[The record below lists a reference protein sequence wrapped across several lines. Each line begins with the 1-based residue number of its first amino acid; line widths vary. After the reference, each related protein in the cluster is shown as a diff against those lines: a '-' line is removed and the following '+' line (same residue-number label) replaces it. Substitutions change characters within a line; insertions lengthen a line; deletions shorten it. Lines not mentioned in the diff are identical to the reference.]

1 MLKWICEAVNADPM
15 GWSDCTGSRLNCLL
29 LFLLGGRLGLARLLA
44 DAALSL
50 EGTNGLFADAALSL
64 EGINGLFA
72 DAAFLF
78 ANTFRWHSGLLA

>member
-1 MLKWICEAVNADPM
+1 MVKSICEAVNADPM
-15 GWSDCTGSRLNCLL
+15 GWSDYTDSRLNRLL
-29 LFLLGGRLGLARLLA
+29 LFLLGGRLGLAGLLA

-50 EGTNGLFADAALSL
+50 EGIT
-64 EGINGLFA
+64 GLFA